1 MGEGRFGPYTVY
13 ECLGAGGMAA
23 VHRATIDIGG
33 GVIREIALKR
43 LLPQF
48 VDDKMFVEDFVREA
62 KLASLLN
69 HPNIVRIH
77 ELGRIGITYFIAM
90 ELVRGVPLLQLTKL
104 ATAARLAAPVGAT
117 LAILGELLDA
127 LEYASNATDHYGETL
142 EIVHRDLSPS
152 NVLVTEDG
160 HAKIIDFGVAKA
172 VSGKFMTNT
181 GLVKGKLGYMAPEVL
196 AGKQIDKR
204 ADIFSLG
211 VVAWELLTGRRLFRG
226 ANELEVITKIR
237 DGVKD
242 PPSTYNAKCSPE
254 LDEIVMHA
262 LARRRD
268 ERWPAAGVMR
278 IALDS
283 VRRRHPRSGANA
295 VLEWKRSLIPEE
307 LTETTELQ
315 LSTRDLLNVSWMTL
329 DLDTDSDATEIVLGD
344 GSER

>member
-1 MGEGRFGPYTVY
+1 MGERFGPYLVY
-13 ECLGAGGMAA
+13 ECLGMGGMAA
-23 VHRATIDIGG
+23 VHRATFDIGG

-48 VDDKMFVEDFVREA
+48 VDDKLFVEDFVREA
-62 KLASLLN
+62 KLAAQLN

-104 ATAARLAAPVGAT
+104 AMAARMPAPIGTTV
-117 LAILGELLDA
+117 AILCELLDA
-127 LEYASNATDHYGETL
+127 LEYASAATDHYGERL

-152 NVLVTEDG
+152 NVLVTDDG
-160 HAKIIDFGVAKA
+160 HVKIIDFGVAKA

-181 GLVKGKLGYMAPEVL
+181 GLVKGKLGYMAPEAL
-196 AGKQIDKR
+196 AGKAVDTR

-211 VVAWELLTGRRLFRG
+211 VVAWELIAGRRLFRG
-226 ANELEVITKIR
+226 ANDLEVITKIR
-237 DGVKD
+237 DGVSD
-242 PPSTYNAKCSPE
+242 PPSTYNAACSRE

-268 ERWPAAGVMR
+268 ERWPTAGVMR
-278 IALDS
+278 RALDT
-283 VRRRHPRSGANA
+283 VRRRHAKSGPSA
-295 VLEWKRSLIPEE
+295 VLEWRRSLLPEE
-307 LTETTELQ
+307 PTETTELQ

-329 DLDTDSDATEIVLGD
+329 NEDSDATEIVD
-344 GSER
+344 DADTES